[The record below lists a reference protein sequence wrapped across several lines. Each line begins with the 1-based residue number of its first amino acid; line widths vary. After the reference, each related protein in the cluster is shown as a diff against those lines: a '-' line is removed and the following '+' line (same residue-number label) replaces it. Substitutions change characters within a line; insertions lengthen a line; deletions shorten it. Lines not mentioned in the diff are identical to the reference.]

1 MNAVQ
6 FIEPQQR
13 FTIRKDPVTIGTGVF
28 TKIHP
33 PRTEAEKDKKAM
45 KIAMKVRTDFL
56 LKIVGYFFMIFQG
69 NNLFCDNDMA
79 KHSAK
84 VHSS

>member
-28 TKIHP
+28 TKLHP
-33 PRTEAEKDKKAM
+33 PRTEAEKDKKAI
-45 KIAMKVRTDFL
+45 KIAMKVELFPPFTF
-56 LKIVGYFFMIFQG
+56 YQFSFFIPR
-69 NNLFCDNDMA
+69 
-79 KHSAK
+79 
-84 VHSS
+84 

>member
-28 TKIHP
+28 TKLHP

-45 KIAMKVRTDFL
+45 KAAMKVCTILFSNCRQPSFHD
-56 LKIVGYFFMIFQG
+56 VSR
-69 NNLFCDNDMA
+69 NNLCP
-79 KHSAK
+79 
-84 VHSS
+84 